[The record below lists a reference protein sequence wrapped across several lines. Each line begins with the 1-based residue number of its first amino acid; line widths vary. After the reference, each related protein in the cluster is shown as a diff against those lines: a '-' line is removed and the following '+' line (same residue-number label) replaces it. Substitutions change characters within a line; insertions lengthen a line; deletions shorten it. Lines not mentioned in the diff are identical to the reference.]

1 MSILLI
7 LLLLSVI
14 IIIHELGHFIAAKKS
29 GVLVEEFGVGLPP
42 RIFGLKIGETIY
54 SLNLLPFGGFVKL
67 FGEEGAEL
75 EKKTLPKKLI
85 NRTFTNKKPWQKALI
100 ISAGVM
106 ANFLLGWLI
115 ISYLFTQGVPIKSD
129 KIIIEKVVKNSPA
142 EKANLKPG
150 DIIEAI
156 KTKDGYFKLSS
167 TEEFIN
173 LTKKNAG
180 NKITLAVIRDK
191 DKKISLEIIP
201 RKSPPK
207 DQGPLGVVI
216 TSFIEK
222 KYPWYQAPFFGLK
235 ESLKTTGLIVKE
247 LVKTLLA
254 FFTFQKPQV
263 DVAGPVGIVKI
274 THEAIKFGHN
284 AVLQIIGLLS
294 LNLAV
299 VNILPFPALDG
310 GRLSLVLYEAVTR
323 KKTNPRIERYL
334 NLIGF
339 AILLSLIILVTINDI
354 KKLF

>member
-1 MSILLI
+1 MSILAILI
-7 LLLLSVI
+7 LLSII

-100 ISAGVM
+100 ISAGVIG
-106 ANFLLGWLI
+106 NFFLGWVI
-115 ISYLFTQGVPIKSD
+115 ISYLFTQGVPIKSN
-129 KIIIEKVVKNSPA
+129 KIIIEKVAKNSPA
-142 EKANLKPG
+142 EKAGIKIG
-150 DIIEAI
+150 DIILAI
-156 KTKDGYFKLSS
+156 KTNDGLFKLTS
-167 TEEFIN
+167 TEDFIAK
-173 LTKKNAG
+173 TKKNAG
-180 NKITLAVIRDK
+180 KKIILFINRNKK
-191 DKKISLEIIP
+191 EISLEIIP
-201 RKSPPK
+201 RLKPPK
-207 DQGPLGVVI
+207 NEGPLGVVI

-222 KYPWYQAPFFGLK
+222 KYSWYEAPFYGLK
-235 ESLKTTGLIVKE
+235 ESLKTTALILKE
-247 LVKTLLA
+247 LVKTLIQFL
-254 FFTFQKPQV
+254 TFQKPQV

-299 VNILPFPALDG
+299 INILPFPALDG
-310 GRLSLVLYEAVTR
+310 GRLALVFYEAIT
-323 KKTNPRIERYL
+323 KKRPNPKVEKYL

-339 AILLSLIILVTINDI
+339 AVLLSLIVLVTINDI